1 MKEYFVTFRSITFAQ
16 RGQAVLRSAGIPVQ
30 LQRTPRWMEEKGCG
44 YSLRLPPGYG
54 AAAVEQL
61 KQSGIPF
68 SRLYLHRDDGGLG
81 GAEAM
86 IYLDNGATTCSLR
99 PSRCC
104 KPGSALLRQSR
115 PGRVSGAMEAAEAF
129 SDAGVWPGTMFDCP
143 PGGWYSP

>member
-68 SRLYLHRDDGGLG
+68 SRLYLHRDDGGLEELKPG
-81 GAEAM
+81 S
-86 IYLDNGATTCSLR
+86 IWTTARPPCTSLR
-99 PSRCC
+99 PA
-104 KPGSALLRQSR
+104 ALL
-115 PGRVSGAMEAAEAF
+115 
-129 SDAGVWPGTMFDCP
+129 
-143 PGGWYSP
+143 

>member
-1 MKEYFVTFRSITFAQ
+1 MIPVQAGSSYCGLLQWRVAALRLGVGAATPFYCGFQAPSCSPGHRLAREVLPYERVFCTFRSITFAQ

-68 SRLYLHRDDGGLG
+68 SRLYLHRDDGGL
-81 GAEAM
+81 EE
-86 IYLDNGATTCSLR
+86 L
-99 PSRCC
+99 
-104 KPGSALLRQSR
+104 KP
-115 PGRVSGAMEAAEAF
+115 
-129 SDAGVWPGTMFDCP
+129 
-143 PGGWYSP
+143 

>member
-1 MKEYFVTFRSITFAQ
+1 MLDRLLFCPSAVLCVVGHERLDPFGAGTCLFAESVEL

-68 SRLYLHRDDGGLG
+68 SRLYLHRDDGGL
-81 GAEAM
+81 EE
-86 IYLDNGATTCSLR
+86 L
-99 PSRCC
+99 
-104 KPGSALLRQSR
+104 KP
-115 PGRVSGAMEAAEAF
+115 
-129 SDAGVWPGTMFDCP
+129 
-143 PGGWYSP
+143 